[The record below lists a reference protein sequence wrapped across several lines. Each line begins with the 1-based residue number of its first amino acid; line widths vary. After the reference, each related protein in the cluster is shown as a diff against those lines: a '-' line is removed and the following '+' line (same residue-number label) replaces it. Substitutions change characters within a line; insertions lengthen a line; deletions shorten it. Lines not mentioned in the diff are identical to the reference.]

1 MNAATASTGV
11 QNLVFSKWKE
21 IKHKA
26 EPNNYIEFCLVTD
39 TGNEVLAITAED
51 HGNSHY
57 VYQSTGAFAKYG
69 ALNSKNRADTISW
82 LEMII
87 KESQIKVD
95 SQLAEEMAH
104 AGEPTPDNP
113 LGLYYTQHKA
123 EKTVNPDGTHTQ
135 RFFLL
140 DQYGVWH
147 LAVVGEER
155 ETRDGHYLYKAT
167 EEFALRYPLSCHS
180 QKDVIHWLEQR
191 VTHNRTPPP
200 LQQQRRTDGSGGASA
215 AVSGGAGAASAGSA
229 DAWGPEGPGGATGV
243 GSLSATTPT
252 SAVDGVVGSDGA
264 GLLSQAG
271 DSSRRQPTPPP
282 AAVAPC
288 VNHEQQVPN
297 TLSVPELLQQQQQ
310 QVPPQVPGLTV
321 FPVAAAGDS
330 TPGLLQQQPQQQAF
344 VPPSVAAYCGVQP
357 GGGAVQGTGEPPS
370 PALQAL
376 DNVPPSASGPP
387 SPLLPSHV
395 GAHPSQAGQH
405 QAGAQSPVLAAP
417 HAQQQ
422 PSQNGAPQPPVGTHS
437 HPIQQPGPGVF
448 ANSSGHAA
456 PTLAVISAAASSP
469 PSELA
474 PLPLQQQQLDATVAL
489 QQRGTA
495 SLPTISHPQ
504 QEARSQGTSVALL
517 QPQSHQQQH
526 QQQQLQFP
534 MLVDIPLQLQQP
546 LTQGQPG
553 SQAEPQGLAQL
564 LGLAGLAS
572 SMSGA
577 GGAPQLL
584 SNGPPLQLQ
593 LPMPPQL
600 QLQGSSASQLTTAL
614 QQQPQQQQ
622 QFVLPSVLFQQQQQP
637 RMPLQ
642 PFSAQAQ
649 LQQEHQLQLLQK
661 QIQQQQQHLQQLLQG
676 GPCVLTLNNTGA
688 QQQQELQIPGLMGA
702 GGQPLPPP
710 AASLQLTGP
719 APKALPALASGGQA
733 WNAGGGSTPA
743 ACNAPQQSAEA
754 SARFLSPG
762 QAGMPVQRP
771 GLLSKDLSA
780 QAAGAGLHALGPAPA
795 ALTGPVPGSPFNQ
808 VPAPA
813 VQPLGA
819 AGSGGTAPAR
829 TFGGPNAGGV
839 GFGAVGS
846 TGLQGPDQQP
856 QLQPFGQPGGG
867 LHGAYAAGNGGGVD
881 ALGGSGRATEGT
893 GAAPASPTLGLPGGF
908 SAPGGGSGS
917 AAAGSAAAAAAAG
930 SPLPQPFG
938 AAGAQALPPGMP
950 LSAVRTKE
958 AGSAA
963 GHHGARGGT
972 GGRGSSGKHKLAGV
986 AEVAHKR
993 KLARLAAAGE
1003 EAVRLA
1009 QGAYLASLRHQA
1021 LSEAA
1026 QQEALRKTIASW
1038 VRGQIS
1044 EDELSV
1050 SGWHESLE
1058 QMLGDAN
1065 RTRPVTVPF
1074 LAADRLT
1081 DVTRSSA
1088 EGITLAAAMSLAAPY
1103 DSAAQSRTPAPP
1115 PLPPP
1120 VMAPVSSAAAADGMA
1135 VAGASSN
1142 PQLVAGNRGPS
1153 EGGAGGGLG
1162 TGAVREVPSNAEQM
1176 AALSSL
1182 KALLEGNLTA
1192 AVLGSAAA
1200 ATPAAAPDAA
1210 AAATAADGLQQAA
1223 GGSNGVTTEPVQM
1236 DAEGGADAAGQAG
1249 LAAPAGQPIRDVHMD
1264 DVSGVVSTPFAVPN
1278 AATAASGAAA
1288 LPAAGGH
1295 PLPSDQPPPP
1305 PPAPPQAPAAP
1316 LPPPAL
1322 HQQPP
1327 PLDVISLPA
1336 MPQAP
1341 SGPVGAAAVLACAGS
1356 ATSWS
1361 FADPHLNRHGVR
1373 IALESLREVA
1383 ALCPPVASMASSK
1396 LVETVK
1402 QYESHPHPSVSGLA
1416 KEILKRWRGSLL
1428 HRLRT
1433 MSDSRCYQDP
1443 VAALES
1449 KIQANEIVFPN
1460 LNELLGVPRGSSTA
1474 VADGAPPA
1482 PPAAAASPAA
1492 VGLPYT
1498 PAGAAPAGAGG
1509 SYGFVGSSVYS
1520 LTATPMAPGEGQ
1532 GLAALPITP
1541 SLSLTAAGTPALTT
1555 VGTTTATFAAAT
1567 NTPAGALGGASPGAS
1582 LAATTTA
1589 ETPRGLFDAAVAQG
1603 TSGAGSFP
1611 TPELFSRPSGAA
1623 AALAAPGPGVPPLE
1637 WPAALAPQP
1646 AAPVFPP
1653 MSLPAAAAAAAAPSA
1668 ALVPQPLSP
1677 AAAALPLPP
1686 PQPVAAAI
1694 PPPPSPAAALVVP
1707 PQSPALKAAPLALPP
1722 AAVAQTPATAEAV
1735 AMATPS
1741 AGLPQQPQPSTPGQG
1756 PALVPPQPPS
1766 PAPPPPPAL
1775 ATGKEATAAAA
1786 APVTAVAEAAA
1797 QAPAA
1802 AATAPGPASAAAAAL
1817 LPQPSPVK
1825 APAAAQAASAA
1836 ALASALLPNPA
1847 KSLAAAGLAAVA
1859 GPATASRPAA
1869 APAGTAPEPV
1879 AAPPSL
1885 SAGTLAGMLAPLAVP
1900 AFGAPSPRLPGLPTP
1915 TQAATAEVAALLA
1928 ASAQSLAAHIQTTS
1942 AAGGSVVPPPPS
1954 FSPAQLS
1961 QLGALAS
1968 TTKVYASALKT
1979 SDAAGAASALQTMV
1993 QQLRQ
1998 AHALNLGLGGSSLR
2012 GGRPQR
2018 PLFLPSPSTSAGASA
2033 ASPAQQ
2039 QTLLPASW
2047 PSVNWACSLQ
2057 PPQAPLLMQPLQ
2069 IQPLQ
2074 IQPTPSSSVQP
2085 SASSTSHPRAAG
2097 TASQAAVPAQ
2107 KDGLLSQG
2115 LRNAAA
2121 CTGQATGVK
2130 TASVTTTPGV
2140 GTQAGAAAAQADAG
2154 ARDDAATAAGAP
2166 PPLAASPTQRTAA
2179 GNPEPP
2185 SLPGAAV
2192 AAADSASA
2200 PSVGAHG
2207 SGLQAAAGGGEG
2219 GAAAAATGQGAP
2231 VEMEVDGAN
2240 GAAAGAPGPQ
2250 QNGVLGQLAG
2260 VTGTGASGQDRLGE
2274 GGPAAG
2280 DETAQEP
2287 RAGIAAT

>member
-123 EKTVNPDGTHTQ
+123 EKTANPDGTHTQ

-140 DQYGVWH
+140 DQYGVLH

-167 EEFALRYPLSCHS
+167 EEFAVRYPLSCHS

-243 GSLSATTPT
+243 GSLSATTPM
-252 SAVDGVVGSDGA
+252 SAADGVVGSDGA

-282 AAVAPC
+282 AAVAPS

-297 TLSVPELLQQQQQ
+297 TRSVPELLQQQQ

-321 FPVAAAGDS
+321 FPAAAAGDN
-330 TPGLLQQQPQQQAF
+330 TPGLLQQQQQAF
-344 VPPSVAAYCGVQP
+344 VPPSIAAYCGAQQ

-395 GAHPSQAGQH
+395 GAHPSQARQD
-405 QAGAQSPVLAAP
+405 QAGAQCPVLAAP

-422 PSQNGAPQPPVGTHS
+422 PSQNGAPQPP
-437 HPIQQPGPGVF
+437 
-448 ANSSGHAA
+448 
-456 PTLAVISAAASSP
+456 
-469 PSELA
+469 
-474 PLPLQQQQLDATVAL
+474 ATVAL
-489 QQRGTA
+489 QQRGAA

-504 QEARSQGTSVALL
+504 QEARSQGTSVVPL

-526 QQQQLQFP
+526 QQLQFP
-534 MLVDIPLQLQQP
+534 MLVDTPLQLQQQ
-546 LTQGQPG
+546 LSQGQPG
-553 SQAEPQGLAQL
+553 SQAGMQPESQGLAQL

-600 QLQGSSASQLTTAL
+600 QLQGSCASQLTTAL
-614 QQQPQQQQ
+614 QQQQQQPPQQ
-622 QFVLPSVLFQQQQQP
+622 QFVLPSVLFQQQQQQP

-688 QQQQELQIPGLMGA
+688 QQQQQLQIPGLMGA

-719 APKALPALASGGQA
+719 ASKALPALASGGQA

-743 ACNAPQQSAEA
+743 ACNAPQQSPEA

-780 QAAGAGLHALGPAPA
+780 EAAGAGLHALGPAPA
-795 ALTGPVPGSPFNQ
+795 ALTGPVPGSPFDQ

-867 LHGAYAAGNGGGVD
+867 LYGAYAAGNGGGVD

-893 GAAPASPTLGLPGGF
+893 GAAPASPTMGLPGGF

-917 AAAGSAAAAAAAG
+917 AAAGSAAAAAAG
-930 SPLPQPFG
+930 SPLPQPFA
-938 AAGAQALPPGMP
+938 AAGAQAIPPGMP

-958 AGSAA
+958 AGPAA
-963 GHHGARGGT
+963 GHHGGRGGT

-1058 QMLGDAN
+1058 QMLSDAN

-1081 DVTRSSA
+1081 DVSRSSA

-1115 PLPPP
+1115 PPPP
-1120 VMAPVSSAAAADGMA
+1120 AVMGPVSSSAAAAAGMA
-1135 VAGASSN
+1135 AAAASSN
-1142 PQLVAGNRGPS
+1142 PQLAAGGGPS

-1162 TGAVREVPSNAEQM
+1162 TGLVREVPSSAEQM

-1200 ATPAAAPDAA
+1200 ATPAAAPA

-1236 DAEGGADAAGQAG
+1236 DADRGADGAGQAG

-1264 DVSGVVSTPFAVPN
+1264 DVSGVVSTPFAAPN
-1278 AATAASGAAA
+1278 AATAASGAAT

-1305 PPAPPQAPAAP
+1305 PAPPQAPAAP
-1316 LPPPAL
+1316 VPPPAL
-1322 HQQPP
+1322 HQQPQP
-1327 PLDVISLPA
+1327 PHVVSLPA
-1336 MPQAP
+1336 VPQAP
-1341 SGPVGAAAVLACAGS
+1341 AGPVGAAAVLACAGN

-1492 VGLPYT
+1492 AVGLPYT

-1555 VGTTTATFAAAT
+1555 VGATTATFAAAT
-1567 NTPAGALGGASPGAS
+1567 NTPAGALGGAGPGAS

-1611 TPELFSRPSGAA
+1611 TPELFSRASGAA
-1623 AALAAPGPGVPPLE
+1623 AGLAAPGPGVPPLE
-1637 WPAALAPQP
+1637 WPVALAPQP

-1653 MSLPAAAAAAAAPSA
+1653 TSLPAAAAAAAPSA

-1686 PQPVAAAI
+1686 PQPAVAVAM
-1694 PPPPSPAAALVVP
+1694 PPPQSPAAALVVP

-1836 ALASALLPNPA
+1836 ALASALLPIPA

-1885 SAGTLAGMLAPLAVP
+1885 SAGTPAGMLAPLAVP

-1998 AHALNLGLGGSSLR
+1998 AHALNLGLGGSSLG